1 MTEPSRPQTSDH
13 HWGVAIIATAAAIW
27 LLTYAKDLLIPLAVA
42 LLISW
47 VIDALADGVQ
57 SLKLGP
63 VQLPGWASLAVALSF
78 MVIGMTGAGL
88 LIAENASE
96 LIDRAPGYEE
106 KLDQLLLDGAAFL
119 GLKQTLNLSG
129 LFAMA
134 DLSAVLTQT
143 ARALSEL
150 IGNAFLIFI
159 YVGFILA
166 EERMFDRK
174 IAMFFVSK
182 EREGQVREMLDQVTI
197 RIRSYLWMKTLTSL
211 MTGLASYII
220 LMVFAVDFALF
231 WSFLIFML
239 NFIPAIGS
247 IVGAIV
253 PALMALVQFGDPL
266 VALLVLAALGVV
278 AQFFIG
284 NFIEPRMMGRSL
296 NLSPFIIIL
305 SLSAW
310 GFVWGIAGMFLS
322 VPLTVVAMII
332 CSHFE
337 ATRPI
342 AVVLS
347 SDGEIVRPKGDVPA
361 A

>member
-1 MTEPSRPQTSDH
+1 MVDPLSRPRES
-13 HWGVAIIATAAAIW
+13 HWGITIIAIAAAVW

-42 LLISW
+42 LLIAW

-57 SLKLGP
+57 SIKFGGF
-63 VQLPGWASLAVALSF
+63 QIPGWAALASALSF
-78 MVIGMTGAGL
+78 MVIGMTGVGL
-88 LIAENASE
+88 LIADNATQ
-96 LIDRAPGYEE
+96 LIERAPGYEE
-106 KLDQLLLDGAAFL
+106 KLDQLLLEGAAVL
-119 GLKQTLNLSG
+119 GGRQRLDMDG

-134 DLSAVLTQT
+134 DLSAVLTQL
-143 ARALSEL
+143 ARALSDL

-174 IAMFFVSK
+174 LAMFFVSAD
-182 EREGQVREMLDQVTI
+182 REVQVRKMLDQITI
-197 RIRSYLWMKTLTSL
+197 RIRSYLWMKTLTSA
-211 MTGLASYII
+211 MTGLASYVI
-220 LMVFAVDFALF
+220 LTLFGIDFALF

-247 IVGAIV
+247 IIGAIV

-266 VALLVLAALGVV
+266 IALLVLASLGVI

-337 ATRPI
+337 ATRPV

-347 SDGEIVRPKGDVPA
+347 SDGEIAKTEGGVLTA
-361 A
+361 

>member
-1 MTEPSRPQTSDH
+1 
-13 HWGVAIIATAAAIW
+13 
-27 LLTYAKDLLIPLAVA
+27 
-42 LLISW
+42 
-47 VIDALADGVQ
+47 
-57 SLKLGP
+57 
-63 VQLPGWASLAVALSF
+63 
-78 MVIGMTGAGL
+78 MVIGMTAIGL
-88 LIAENASE
+88 LIADNATR
-96 LIDRAPGYEE
+96 LIERAPGYEE
-106 KLDQLLLDGAAFL
+106 KLNQLLLDGAALFGMRQAL
-119 GLKQTLNLSG
+119 DMSG
-129 LFAMA
+129 LFALA
-134 DLSAVLTQT
+134 DLSAVITQV
-143 ARALSEL
+143 ARALSDL

-174 IAMFFVSK
+174 LAMFFVSAD
-182 EREGQVREMLDQVTI
+182 REVQVRKILDQITV
-197 RIRSYLWMKTLTSL
+197 RVRSYLWMKTLTSL
-211 MTGLASYII
+211 MTGLASYAI
-220 LMVFAVDFALF
+220 LKLFGVDFALF

-247 IVGAIV
+247 IIGAIV

-266 VALLVLAALGVV
+266 IALLVLAALGVV

-296 NLSPFIIIL
+296 NLSPFVIIL

-310 GFVWGIAGMFLS
+310 GFVWGVAGMFLS

-332 CSHFE
+332 CRHFD

-347 SDGEIVRPKGDVPA
+347 SDGEIAKSDGSVLA

>member
-1 MTEPSRPQTSDH
+1 MTHEPTHSYET
-13 HWGVAIIATAAAIW
+13 HWGIGIIAVAAGVW
-27 LLTYAKDLLIPLAVA
+27 LLTYAKELLIPLAVA

-47 VIDALADGVQ
+47 VIDALADGVR
-57 SLKLGP
+57 SLKLGRF
-63 VQLPGWASLAVALSF
+63 QLPDWAALIIALTA
-78 MVIGMTGAGL
+78 MVVGLTGIGL
-88 LIAENASE
+88 LIAENATQ
-96 LIDRAPGYEE
+96 LIERAPGYEE
-106 KLDQLLLDGAAFL
+106 KLDQLLLEGAAML
-119 GLKQTLNLSG
+119 GLQQTLNMDG
-129 LFAMA
+129 LFELA
-134 DLSAVLTQT
+134 DLSAVLTQV
-143 ARALSEL
+143 ARALSDL

-174 IAMFFVSK
+174 LAMFFVSAD
-182 EREGQVREMLDQVTI
+182 REVQVRAMLDQITV
-197 RIRSYLWMKTLTSL
+197 RIRSYLWMKTLTSV
-211 MTGLASYII
+211 MTGLASYVI
-220 LMVFAVDFALF
+220 LMLFGVDFALF

-247 IVGAIV
+247 IIGAIV
-253 PALMALVQFGDPL
+253 PAVMALVQFGDPL
-266 VALLVLAALGVV
+266 IALAVLATLGVI

-284 NFIEPRMMGRSL
+284 NFVEPRMMGRSL

-310 GFVWGIAGMFLS
+310 GFVWGVAGMFLS

-347 SDGEIVRPKGDVPA
+347 SDGEIAKNVHSA
-361 A
+361 TTA